1 MKKHALAVALAL
13 VASSPAFAASDYLL
27 ELDGVKGESKS
38 SIDVLS
44 WSWGATNTTS
54 VGNSG
59 ASGRL
64 RESPTLPRN
73 YRGGVN
79 VAAGDVNGDGFA
91 DLAQLGQFDTV
102 SEFTFSVDGSPPV
115 LAALCAKGKHIPQA
129 ILTARGESF
138 ALTDATVVKCD
149 KLMGPRMSSNRAPSS
164 MAASGL
170 NTNPYAITV
179 TGSMKHTKTGH
190 VTLLK

>member
-27 ELDGVKGESKS
+27 QLDGVKGESKA

-44 WSWGATNTTS
+44 WSWGTTNTS
-54 VGNSG
+54 SIGNSG
-59 ASGRL
+59 AAGKL
-64 RESPTLPRN
+64 
-73 YRGGVN
+73 RGGIN
-79 VAAGDVNGDGFA
+79 VAAGDINGDGYA
-91 DLAQLGQFDTV
+91 DLARLGQFDSV
-102 SEFTFSVDGSPPV
+102 SEFTFTVDGSPPV

-129 ILTARGESF
+129 VLTARGESF

-164 MAASGL
+164 MATSGL